1 MNIKYKDLF
10 FVGIQIC
17 LFACFILDFTI
28 LISIS
33 NGLKT
38 VSLFIAI
45 TGLLIIIVATIQL
58 NKKIS
63 PFPTPKNKAI
73 LIQNDLYKYSRHP
86 IYTGIVL
93 FVFESSFYLASVYK
107 SIISILLLILFY
119 FKSAYEE
126 ILLQD
131 KFPNYTIY
139 KQKTSYFFI
148 KMIDLC
154 FKKGKKNAIL
164 VA

>member
-58 NKKIS
+58 NKNIS

-73 LIQNDLYKYSRHP
+73 LIQNGLYKYSRHP
-86 IYTGIVL
+86 IYTGIIL
-93 FVFESSFYLASVYK
+93 FVFGSSFYLVSVYK
-107 SIISILLLILFY
+107 LIISVLLLILFY

-139 KQKTSYFFI
+139 K
-148 KMIDLC
+148 
-154 FKKGKKNAIL
+154 
-164 VA
+164 